1 MGACLCMYACVCE
14 IVIVCVCVD
23 VCVLEMCEVVSPCEA
38 TAYDRIAPRKGRSS
52 LQQLTPL
59 TKGRRFRSAF
69 TFPTQDQEFLTEGR
83 KHGDKNDTPPF
94 PQLIAVPY
102 NSFWKMQRLQTTVI
116 GLTTIT
122 SANNICVALILASQ
136 NT

>member
-1 MGACLCMYACVCE
+1 
-14 IVIVCVCVD
+14 
-23 VCVLEMCEVVSPCEA
+23 MCEVVSPCEA
-38 TAYDRIAPRKGRSS
+38 TDYDRIAPRKGRSS

-69 TFPTQDQEFLTEGR
+69 TVLTEEDHMYHEWREGR
-83 KHGDKNDTPPF
+83 KHGAKNDTPPF
-94 PQLIAVPY
+94 AQLIAVPY

-122 SANNICVALILASQ
+122 SATYLIFVIFFTQSNFLENKIYTEKRQ
-136 NT
+136 FFVLNL

>member
-1 MGACLCMYACVCE
+1 MYACVCE

-38 TAYDRIAPRKGRSS
+38 TDYDRIAPRKGRSS

-69 TFPTQDQEFLTEGR
+69 RFLTQEDHICTMNFGHKEGNMEI
-83 KHGDKNDTPPF
+83 KMTPRPF
-94 PQLIAVPY
+94 L
-102 NSFWKMQRLQTTVI
+102 N
-116 GLTTIT
+116 
-122 SANNICVALILASQ
+122 
-136 NT
+136 

>member
-1 MGACLCMYACVCE
+1 MYACTCE

-38 TAYDRIAPRKGRSS
+38 TDYDRIAPRKGRSS

-69 TFPTQDQEFLTEGR
+69 TFPTQEDHMYPEFWTEGR

-102 NSFWKMQRLQTTVI
+102 NSFWKMQRPQTTVI